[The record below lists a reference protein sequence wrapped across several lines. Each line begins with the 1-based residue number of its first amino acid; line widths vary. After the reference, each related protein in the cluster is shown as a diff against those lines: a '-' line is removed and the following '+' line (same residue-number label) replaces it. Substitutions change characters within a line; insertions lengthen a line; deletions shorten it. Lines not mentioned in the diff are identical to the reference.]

1 MSKVTDPYKCDCC
14 GRLKG
19 EGNGWLLGVI
29 IDLHHQYVGLPARM
43 SNDPDDPMFRE
54 YGVASANGYAIVK
67 WHDAV
72 AASEIPFVHH
82 LCSEKCALTKQSEYL
97 RRPA

>member
-1 MSKVTDPYKCDCC
+1 MSKISEPYKCDCC

-29 IDLHHQYVGLPARM
+29 IDQDCHPVVLPARM
-43 SNDPDDPMFRE
+43 FNDPDDPMSRQF
-54 YGVASANGYAIVK
+54 GVCSWRGYAIIG
-67 WHDAV
+67 WLDQV

-82 LCSEKCALTKQSEYL
+82 LCSEKCALTKQAEYL